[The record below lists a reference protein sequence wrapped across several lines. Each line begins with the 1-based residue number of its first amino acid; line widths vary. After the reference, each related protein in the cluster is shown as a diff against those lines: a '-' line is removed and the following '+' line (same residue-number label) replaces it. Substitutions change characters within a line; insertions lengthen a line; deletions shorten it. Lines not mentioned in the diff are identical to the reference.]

1 VAAPRFARSVITRSG
16 KTSSTQSRAVCFSGS
31 RDRRTPA
38 AGRRA
43 VTRSPDL
50 L

>member
-16 KTSSTQSRAVCFSGS
+16 KTSSTWSRAVCFSGS
-31 RDRRTPA
+31 REHRTPA

-43 VTRSPDL
+43 ATLSL